1 MEDPRETQK
10 EGTCHI
16 RLTERKE
23 NVSPQT
29 IPRKRGTEYVVQ
41 VSGIRVKVIK
51 GKFMFF
57 SGLGVEDDV
66 WAGSLHP
73 CHSSQVG

>member
-1 MEDPRETQK
+1 MSHQTDRGERERVTPDNPK
-10 EGTCHI
+10 EKG
-16 RLTERKE
+16 
-23 NVSPQT
+23 N
-29 IPRKRGTEYVVQ
+29 Q
-41 VSGIRVKVIK
+41 VCGSSFWIRVKVIK